1 MSSEREIK
9 PGMLVLWRSS
19 YDAPTLSK
27 ERFLGL
33 VVEEIKEKERF
44 GLRCEASRRFSVFV
58 RTPTTQDKTVI
69 PIYEHEIVPY
79 LKEG

>member
-9 PGMLVLWRSS
+9 PGMFVLWRSS
-19 YDAPTLSK
+19 YDAPTLPK
-27 ERFLGL
+27 ERFLGF

-44 GLRCEASRRFSVFV
+44 GLRRASRQFSVFV
-58 RTPTTQDKTVI
+58 RTEIAQDKVVT
-69 PIYEHEIVPY
+69 PIFEQHLVPY